1 MIFHSTIVF
10 FFTFAAIKYFNL
22 FNCMKQ
28 IISLLVIAFAIS
40 SAIAQEDFSKR
51 KMSLPSV
58 DLKTLNGK
66 TFNTQDMDNNEKPII
81 ICFFATW
88 CKPCMTELKA
98 ISDVYDDWQDETGVK
113 IYAISIDDSRSSA
126 KVSPLVKG
134 QNWDYE
140 FLLDENSDF
149 KRAMNVNDIPHTF
162 VLNKNK
168 EIVWQHTS
176 YSPGA
181 EQEYINIVRK
191 LIAEP
196 NK

>member
-1 MIFHSTIVF
+1 
-10 FFTFAAIKYFNL
+10 
-22 FNCMKQ
+22 MKRLI
-28 IISLLVIAFAIS
+28 IISLLIA
-40 SAIAQEDFSKR
+40 SALFVSAQEDLSTR
-51 KMSLPSV
+51 KIPLPSV
-58 DLKTLNGK
+58 DLKMLNGK
-66 TFNTQDMDNNEKPII
+66 IFNTKNIENDGKPVI

-98 ISDVYDDWQDETGVK
+98 ISDLYDDWKEETGVK

-134 QNWDYE
+134 QNWEYE

-162 VLNKNK
+162 VLNGNK

-181 EQEYINIVRK
+181 EEEYIKVVRELVK
-191 LIAEP
+191 E
-196 NK
+196 K

>member
-1 MIFHSTIVF
+1 MKHLISTLLLIVVVSVA
-10 FFTFAAIKYFNL
+10 T
-22 FNCMKQ
+22 
-28 IISLLVIAFAIS
+28 
-40 SAIAQEDFSKR
+40 AQEDLSKR
-51 KMSLPSV
+51 KIPLPSV

-66 TFNTQDMDNNEKPII
+66 TFNTKNIDNDGKPII

-98 ISDVYDDWQDETGVK
+98 IADLYDDWQTETGVK

-134 QNWDYE
+134 QNWEYE

-162 VLNKNK
+162 VLNGNK

-181 EQEYINIVRK
+181 EEEYIKVVRK
-191 LIAEP
+191 LIAET
-196 NK
+196 K

>member
-1 MIFHSTIVF
+1 
-10 FFTFAAIKYFNL
+10 
-22 FNCMKQ
+22 MKRF
-28 IISLLVIAFAIS
+28 ISLLLFIFIAS
-40 SAIAQEDFSKR
+40 SITAQEDISKR
-51 KMSLPSV
+51 KLPLPSV

-66 TFNTQDMDNNEKPII
+66 TFNTQNIENDGKPVI

-88 CKPCMTELKA
+88 CKPCMTELRA
-98 ISDVYDDWQDETGVK
+98 ISDLYDDWQDETGVK
-113 IYAISIDDSRSSA
+113 IYAISIDDSRSSS

-162 VLNKNK
+162 VLNGDK

-181 EQEYINIVRK
+181 EEEYIKVVRK
-191 LIAEP
+191 LLAEP
-196 NK
+196 K

>member
-1 MIFHSTIVF
+1 
-10 FFTFAAIKYFNL
+10 
-22 FNCMKQ
+22 MKRL
-28 IISLLVIAFAIS
+28 ILTLLVVAGVSFVV
-40 SAIAQEDFSKR
+40 AQEELSKR
-51 KMSLPSV
+51 KIPLPSV

-66 TFNTQDMDNNEKPII
+66 TFNTKDIDNDGNPVI

-98 ISDVYDDWQDETGVK
+98 IADVYDEWQAETGVK
-113 IYAISIDDSRSSA
+113 IYAVSIDDSRSSS

-134 QNWDYE
+134 QNWEYE

-162 VLNKNK
+162 VLNGNK

-181 EQEYINIVRK
+181 EEEYISVVRK
-191 LIAEP
+191 LMEET
-196 NK
+196 K

>member
-1 MIFHSTIVF
+1 M
-10 FFTFAAIKYFNL
+10 
-22 FNCMKQ
+22 
-28 IISLLVIAFAIS
+28 
-40 SAIAQEDFSKR
+40 AQEDISKR
-51 KMSLPSV
+51 KVPLPSV

-66 TFNTQDMDNNEKPII
+66 TFNTQEMDNNGNPII

-113 IYAISIDDSRSSA
+113 IYAISIDDSRSSG

-162 VLNKNK
+162 VLDKNR

-176 YSPGA
+176 YSLGA
-181 EQEYINIVRK
+181 EEEYIKIVRR
-191 LIAEP
+191 LIAES
-196 NK
+196 K

>member
-1 MIFHSTIVF
+1 MKHLISTLLFIVVVSV
-10 FFTFAAIKYFNL
+10 T
-22 FNCMKQ
+22 
-28 IISLLVIAFAIS
+28 V
-40 SAIAQEDFSKR
+40 AQEDLSKR
-51 KMSLPSV
+51 KIPLPSV
-58 DLKTLNGK
+58 DLKKLNGK
-66 TFNTQDMDNNEKPII
+66 IFNTQNIDNDGKPVI

-98 ISDVYDDWQDETGVK
+98 IADLYDDWQGETGVK

-126 KVSPLVKG
+126 KVAPLVKS

-162 VLNKNK
+162 VLNGNK

-176 YSPGA
+176 YSLGA
-181 EQEYINIVRK
+181 EEEYIKVVRQ
-191 LIAEP
+191 LIAE
-196 NK
+196 KE

>member
-1 MIFHSTIVF
+1 MQKQKFGYYIFYYFCTLINKLKQNKNMRQLISALLLSTF
-10 FFTFAAIKYFNL
+10 FLTANAQGGL
-22 FNCMKQ
+22 FEKPMP
-28 IISLLVIAFAIS
+28 
-40 SAIAQEDFSKR
+40 
-51 KMSLPSV
+51 LPSV
-58 DLKTLNGK
+58 DVKTLNGK
-66 TFNTQDMDNNEKPII
+66 SFNTKDIDNGGKPVI

-98 ISDVYDDWQDETGVK
+98 IADLYDDWQEETGVK

-162 VLNKNK
+162 VLNGNK

-176 YSPGA
+176 YSQGA
-181 EQEYINIVRK
+181 EEEYIKAVRALLAK
-191 LIAEP
+191 
-196 NK
+196 

>member
-1 MIFHSTIVF
+1 MKHLIFTALLIATVS
-10 FFTFAAIKYFNL
+10 FA
-22 FNCMKQ
+22 
-28 IISLLVIAFAIS
+28 S
-40 SAIAQEDFSKR
+40 AQEDLSKR
-51 KMSLPSV
+51 KIPLPSV

-66 TFNTQDMDNNEKPII
+66 VFNTKNIENDGKPVI

-98 ISDVYDDWQDETGVK
+98 ISDLYDDWQEETGVK
-113 IYAISIDDSRSSA
+113 IYAISIDDSRSSS

-162 VLNKNK
+162 VLNGNK

-181 EQEYINIVRK
+181 EEEYIKVVRK
-191 LIAEP
+191 LIEEQ
-196 NK
+196 K

>member
-1 MIFHSTIVF
+1 MKRLILTGLFSGVVL
-10 FFTFAAIKYFNL
+10 FAA
-22 FNCMKQ
+22 
-28 IISLLVIAFAIS
+28 
-40 SAIAQEDFSKR
+40 AQEDISKR
-51 KMSLPSV
+51 KIPLPSV

-66 TFNTQDMDNNEKPII
+66 TFNTQNIDNDGKPII

-98 ISDVYDDWQDETGVK
+98 LSELYDDWQEETGVK
-113 IYAISIDDSRSSA
+113 IYAISIDDSRSKA

-162 VLNKNK
+162 VLNGNK

-176 YSPGA
+176 YSPGS
-181 EQEYINIVRK
+181 EEEYIKIVRK
-191 LIAEP
+191 LIAE
-196 NK
+196 KE

>member
-1 MIFHSTIVF
+1 MKHLISTLLLSIFFLT
-10 FFTFAAIKYFNL
+10 AN
-22 FNCMKQ
+22 
-28 IISLLVIAFAIS
+28 
-40 SAIAQEDFSKR
+40 AQEGQFGKP
-51 KMSLPSV
+51 MPLPSV
-58 DLKTLNGK
+58 DVKTLNGK
-66 TFNTQDMDNNEKPII
+66 SFNTKDMDNGGKPVI

-98 ISDVYDDWQDETGVK
+98 IADLYDDWQEETGVK

-162 VLNKNK
+162 ILNGNK

-176 YSPGA
+176 YSQGA
-181 EQEYINIVRK
+181 EEEYIKAVRALLAK
-191 LIAEP
+191 
-196 NK
+196 